1 MLGLLALMATFL
13 AAAEPQPVDG
23 FDAAADRA
31 LAQMVGKAE
40 QLKIG
45 GVAVVAFFQGGS
57 VRSWSSKMVVVGRM
71 KDPPGA
77 GNHGNNLLG
86 IAYAKASEM
95 ADTLRDSGN
104 AGRPPMVGEFGW
116 RGGMIA
122 QTKTGFA
129 IAAFSGGKDPDDLE
143 VSRTGLEVLRSSL

>member
-1 MLGLLALMATFL
+1 MSRDSPDEGIGEARY
-13 AAAEPQPVDG
+13 AAEKFLGGDG
-23 FDAAADRA
+23 FPTVRAAGTAP
-31 LAQMVGKAE
+31 
-40 QLKIG
+40 
-45 GVAVVAFFQGGS
+45 VAVS
-57 VRSWSSKMVVVGRM
+57 P
-71 KDPPGA
+71 PPGA